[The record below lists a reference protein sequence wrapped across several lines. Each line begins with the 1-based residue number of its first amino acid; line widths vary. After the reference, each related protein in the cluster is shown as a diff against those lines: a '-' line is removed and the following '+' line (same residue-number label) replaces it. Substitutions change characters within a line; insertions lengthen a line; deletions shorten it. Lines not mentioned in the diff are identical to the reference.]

1 MNVTGCEKGMGTGR
15 KGMDGKERGKCDNE
29 TRGS

>member
-1 MNVTGCEKGMGTGR
+1 MNITAREKGMGTGR
-15 KGMDGKERGKCDNE
+15 EGMDGKEKGKCDNE